1 MRKIEKDSL
10 EENLLILALWMFAVC
25 LATAS
30 YVAIT
35 ADPSFFKGPEP
46 EPKPLLGWVLACLSA
61 AFAIKALMII
71 FEEPLQWLCRKLN
84 RGENP

>member
-1 MRKIEKDSL
+1 MRAIEKDSL
-10 EENLLILALWMFAVC
+10 EENLLILALLMLAAC

-35 ADPSFFKGPEP
+35 ADPSFFKEPNAAPES
-46 EPKPLLGWVLACLSA
+46 LLGWILACLSA

-71 FEEPLQWLCRKLN
+71 FEEQLQ
-84 RGENP
+84 

>member
-46 EPKPLLGWVLACLSA
+46 EPKALLGWVLAFLSS

-71 FEEPLQWLCRKLN
+71 FEDPMQWLVQKFKKT
-84 RGENP
+84 PHK

>member
-10 EENLLILALWMFAVC
+10 EENLLILALWMFAAC
-25 LATAS
+25 LAIAA

-35 ADPSFFKGPEP
+35 ADPSFFKGSEP
-46 EPKPLLGWVLACLSA
+46 QPFLGWVFACLSA

>member
-35 ADPSFFKGPEP
+35 ADPSFFKEPNAEP
-46 EPKPLLGWVLACLSA
+46 EPLLGWILACLSA
-61 AFAIKALMII
+61 AFAIKALIII
-71 FEEPLQWLCRKLN
+71 FEEPMQWLVQKFKKT
-84 RGENP
+84 PHK